1 MEQIHETSRFLR
13 ETGYPDTIFLQ
24 WGITLDE
31 SNRKEARQD
40 LEKILAGLPS
50 LERNILELRYQ
61 QFLTIDQIAA
71 KLGVP
76 HHIVRKR
83 KGETIRRLMYTKAGL
98 NLYQMY
104 HNAQDTSC
112 SFNK

>member
-1 MEQIHETSRFLR
+1 MMHAAETTRFLR
-13 ETGYPDTIFLQ
+13 ETGYPDTVFLQ

-40 LEKILAGLPS
+40 LEKILAELPS

-61 QFLTIDQIAA
+61 KFLTIKQIAA
-71 KLGVP
+71 RLGVP
-76 HHIVRKR
+76 LHIVRKR
-83 KGETIRRLMYTKAGL
+83 KEETMRRLIYTKAGM

-104 HNAQDTSC
+104 R
-112 SFNK
+112 

>member
-1 MEQIHETSRFLR
+1 MAQIHETPRFLR

-31 SNRKEARQD
+31 SNRKEARQN
-40 LEKILAGLPS
+40 LEKILAELPS

-61 QFLTIDQIAA
+61 QFLTIDQIATR
-71 KLGVP
+71 LGVP

-83 KGETIRRLMYTKAGL
+83 KEETMRRLIYTKAGM

-104 HNAQDTSC
+104 R
-112 SFNK
+112 